1 MTTIKQL
8 EKQNKANLKAY
19 KLLVDTLSTKQ
30 IKLLWAYEKT
40 EEKRLSLL
48 KNLILKRCKGVKN

>member
-8 EKQNKANLKAY
+8 EKQSKANLKAY

-30 IKLLWAYEKT
+30 IRLLRTYEKT